1 MIFYIHGFNSC
12 AARNRDKV
20 RELARLLGEPVE
32 LLDYASHD
40 LAEDIF
46 RNLMYQIADHAATA
60 PHFFIGSS
68 LGGFWAE
75 RLAQAHT
82 RPAALFN
89 PCFQPTQFLAP
100 FIGEIEHFC
109 THKRWDFTLELL
121 DSYAPFE
128 AVEIDAPRVVFT
140 ATNDDLIPSEKV
152 KAHYAGVCEVVEI
165 EGGHSVLT
173 FAPFVDK
180 LREMRDAWIDSVDSC
195 SRVVG

>member
-20 RELARLLGEPVE
+20 RGLARLLGEPVE

-40 LAEDIF
+40 RAEDIF
-46 RNLMYQIADHAATA
+46 RNLMYQVADHAATA

-89 PCFQPTQFLAP
+89 PCFKPSRFIEP

-109 THKRWDFTLELL
+109 TGERWSFTRDLL
-121 DSYAPFE
+121 ASYAPLE
-128 AVEIDAPRVVFT
+128 ALEIDVPRVVFT
-140 ATNDDLIPSEKV
+140 ATGDDLIPSENV
-152 KAHYAGVCEVVEI
+152 KEHYAGVCEVVEFD
-165 EGGHSVLT
+165 GGHSVLT
-173 FAPFVDK
+173 FAPFVEK
-180 LREMRDAWIDSVDSC
+180 LRELRDT
-195 SRVVG
+195 

>member
-1 MIFYIHGFNSC
+1 MIFYVHGFNSC

-20 RELARLLGEPVE
+20 RELARLLGEEVV
-32 LLDYASHD
+32 LLEYPSDRR
-40 LAEDIF
+40 AEEIF
-46 RNLMYQIADHAATA
+46 GTLQAQVAEHSATA

-68 LGGFWAE
+68 MGGFWAE
-75 RLAQAHT
+75 RLGQTHR

-128 AVEIDAPRVVFT
+128 AVKIDAPRVVFT
-140 ATNDDLIPSEKV
+140 ATNDDLISSEKV
-152 KAHYAGVCEVVEI
+152 QAHYAGVCEVIEI

-173 FAPFVDK
+173 FAPFVER
-180 LREMRDAWIDSVDSC
+180 LREFRTIKPS
-195 SRVVG
+195 